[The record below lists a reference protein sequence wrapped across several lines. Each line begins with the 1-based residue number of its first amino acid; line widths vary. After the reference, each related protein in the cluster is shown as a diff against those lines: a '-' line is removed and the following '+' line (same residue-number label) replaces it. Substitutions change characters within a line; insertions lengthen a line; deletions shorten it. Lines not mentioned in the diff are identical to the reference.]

1 MASTQQTS
9 SAAHDRRAP
18 RAGMHYIGGE
28 WVDSTGAGD
37 IAVINSAS
45 GAVMGSV
52 GAGSDIDVDRAVV
65 AARAALP
72 EWSGMSLAARVG
84 LLERVGVLLAARG
97 EELSL
102 LITGELG
109 MPLHLTRTIQVASP
123 ARAFQTIGAH
133 AERVAWEQQSGR
145 MTVVKDP
152 LGVVG
157 AITPWNFP
165 LEQIACKI
173 APALVAGCT
182 VVLKP
187 SEVTPL
193 NALVLAEVVDEVG
206 LPPGVL
212 NVVTGFGPVVG
223 EALASHNGVD
233 AVSFTGSTRAGR
245 RVSALAGANVKPVTV
260 ELGGKSPNVILDD
273 APLEE
278 AVTAG
283 VDSCYF
289 NAGQTCSALTRMLV
303 PRERLAEVERL
314 AVEVAQRYVIGDP
327 LADETTL
334 GPLVS
339 AVQRERV
346 RGYIQSG
353 IEEGAQLLAGGV
365 EAPAGLDRGFFVAP
379 TIFSGVRNDM
389 RIAQEEIF
397 GPVLSVIPYDG
408 EEEAVR
414 LANDTR
420 YGLAAAVWAGSEE
433 RAMRVAR
440 EIRAGQVQVNGG
452 ADDPTAPFGGFK
464 ESGHG
469 RENGSWGIEEFVSP
483 KAMLR

>member
-9 SAAHDRRAP
+9 TAAHDRGAP

-45 GAVMGSV
+45 GAIMGSV
-52 GAGSDIDVDRAVV
+52 GAGSDIDIDRAVA

-72 EWSGMSLAARVG
+72 GWSGMSLAARVG
-84 LLERVGVLLAARG
+84 LLERVGALLAARG
-97 EELSL
+97 EELAL

-145 MTVVKDP
+145 MTVVKEP

-212 NVVTGFGPVVG
+212 NVVTGFGPVAG

-260 ELGGKSPNVILDD
+260 ELGGKSPSVILDD

-303 PRERLAEVERL
+303 PREHLAEVERL
-314 AVEVAQRYVIGDP
+314 AVEVARRYVVGDP

-346 RGYIQSG
+346 RGYIRNG
-353 IEEGAQLLAGGV
+353 IEEGAQLLTGGAEEPV
-365 EAPAGLDRGFFVAP
+365 GLDRGFFVAP
-379 TIFSGVRNDM
+379 TIFSAVRNDM

-420 YGLAAAVWAGSEE
+420 YGLAAAVWSGSDE

>member
-1 MASTQQTS
+1 MAQTQQS
-9 SAAHDRRAP
+9 SPPVH
-18 RAGMHYIGGE
+18 AGMHYIGGE
-28 WVDSTGAGD
+28 WLESTGAGS
-37 IAVINSAS
+37 ISVINSAS
-45 GAVMGSV
+45 ESVMGSIP
-52 GAGSDIDVDRAVV
+52 AGSEIDIDRAVS

-72 EWSGMSLAARVG
+72 VWSGMSLAARVE
-84 LLERVGVLLAARG
+84 LLERVGAELSARG
-97 EELSL
+97 EELAL

-123 ARAFQTIGAH
+123 ARAFSTIGAH
-133 AERVAWEQQSGR
+133 AERIAWEQTNGR
-145 MTVVKDP
+145 MTVVREP

-165 LEQIACKI
+165 LEQISVKI
-173 APALVAGCT
+173 APAMVAGCT

-193 NALVLAEVVDEVG
+193 NALVLAEVADEVG
-206 LPPGVL
+206 LPAGVL
-212 NVVTGFGPVVG
+212 NIVNGFGPVAG
-223 EALASHNGVD
+223 EALAAHNGID
-233 AVSFTGSTRAGR
+233 ALSFTGSTRAGR
-245 RVSALAGANVKPVTV
+245 RVSVLAGGNVKPVTV

-273 APLEE
+273 APLEQ

-303 PRERLAEVERL
+303 PRERLAEVEQL
-314 AVEVAQRYVIGDP
+314 AVAAAQRYVVGDP
-327 LADETTL
+327 LDDETTI

-346 RGYIQSG
+346 RGFIESG
-353 IEEGAQLLAGGV
+353 IAEGAELLLGGV
-365 EAPAGLDRGFFVAP
+365 DAPAGLDRGFFVAP
-379 TIFSGVRNDM
+379 TIFSGVRNEM

-408 EEEAVR
+408 DEEAVR

-420 YGLAAAVWAGSEE
+420 YGLAAAVWSGDEQ
-433 RAMRVAR
+433 RAMAVAR
-440 EIRAGQVQVNGG
+440 GIRAGQVIVNGG
-452 ADDPTAPFGGFK
+452 DDDPTAPFGGFK

-469 RENGSWGIEEFVSP
+469 RENGAWGIEGFVAP

>member
-1 MASTQQTS
+1 
-9 SAAHDRRAP
+9 
-18 RAGMHYIGGE
+18 MHYIGGE

-52 GAGSDIDVDRAVV
+52 GAGSEIDVDRAVA

-72 EWSGMSLAARVG
+72 EWSGMSLAARVE
-84 LLERVGVLLAARG
+84 LLERVGELLAARG

-133 AERVAWEQQSGR
+133 AERVVWEQQSGR
-145 MTVVKDP
+145 MTVVREP

-165 LEQIACKI
+165 LEQIAVKI

-193 NALVLAEVVDEVG
+193 NALVLAVVVDEVG
-206 LPPGVL
+206 LPPGAL

-223 EALASHNGVD
+223 EALASHVGVD

-303 PRERLAEVERL
+303 PREHLAEVERL
-314 AVEVAQRYVIGDP
+314 AVEVAQRYVVGDP

-346 RGYIQSG
+346 RGYIESG
-353 IEEGAQLLAGGV
+353 IGEGAQLLIGGA
-365 EAPAGLDRGFFVAP
+365 EAPAGFDHGFFVGP

-440 EIRAGQVQVNGG
+440 KIRAGQVQVNGG

>member
-1 MASTQQTS
+1 MASTTQAS
-9 SAAHDRRAP
+9 SAQDRRAP

-28 WVDSTGAGD
+28 WVDSTGAGE
-37 IAVINSAS
+37 IAVINPAS
-45 GAVMGSV
+45 GAVIGSV
-52 GAGSDIDVDRAVV
+52 GAGSDIDIDRAVV
-65 AARAALP
+65 AARAALS

-84 LLERVGVLLAARG
+84 LLERVGELLAVRG
-97 EELSL
+97 EELAL

-109 MPLHLTRTIQVASP
+109 MPLHLTRTVQVASP
-123 ARAFQTIGAH
+123 VRAFQTIGAH
-133 AERVAWEQQSGR
+133 AELVVWEQQSGR
-145 MTVVKDP
+145 MTVVKEP

-173 APALVAGCT
+173 VPALVAGCT

-193 NALVLAEVVDEVG
+193 NALVLGEVADEAG

-223 EALASHNGVD
+223 EALASHSGVD

-278 AVTAG
+278 AVSSG

-303 PRERLAEVERL
+303 PRARLAEAEQI
-314 AVEVAQRYVIGDP
+314 AVETASRYVVGDP
-327 LADETTL
+327 LSDETTL

-353 IEEGAQLLAGGV
+353 VEEGAQLLIGGA
-365 EAPAGLDRGFFVAP
+365 EAPAGLDHGFFVAP

-440 EIRAGQVQVNGG
+440 RIRAGQVQVNGG

>member
-1 MASTQQTS
+1 MAQTQQS
-9 SAAHDRRAP
+9 SVVH
-18 RAGMHYIGGE
+18 AGMHYIGGE
-28 WVDSTGAGD
+28 WLDSTGAGS
-37 IAVINSAS
+37 ISVINSAS
-45 GAVMGSV
+45 EASMGSIP
-52 GAGSDIDVDRAVV
+52 AGSDIDIDRAVG

-72 EWSGMSLAARVG
+72 AWSGMSLAARVE
-84 LLERVGVLLAARG
+84 LLERIGAELSARG
-97 EELSL
+97 EELAL

-123 ARAFQTIGAH
+123 ARAFSTIGGH
-133 AERVAWEQQSGR
+133 AERIVWEQTNGR
-145 MTVVKDP
+145 MTVVREP
-152 LGVVG
+152 IGVVG

-165 LEQIACKI
+165 LEQIAVKI
-173 APALVAGCT
+173 APAMVAGCT
-182 VVLKP
+182 LVLKP

-193 NALVLAEVVDEVG
+193 NALVLAEVADSVG
-206 LPPGVL
+206 LPAGVL
-212 NVVTGFGPVVG
+212 NIVNGFGPVVG
-223 EALASHNGVD
+223 EALAAHNGVD
-233 AVSFTGSTRAGR
+233 ALSFTGSTRAGR
-245 RVSALAGANVKPVTV
+245 RVSVLAGANVKPVTV

-273 APLEE
+273 APLEQ

-303 PRERLAEVERL
+303 PRGCLAEVEEL
-314 AVEVAQRYVIGDP
+314 ALAAARRYVVGDP
-327 LADETTL
+327 LDDETTL

-346 RGYIQSG
+346 RSFIESG
-353 IEEGAQLLAGGV
+353 IAEGAELLLGGV
-365 EAPAGLDRGFFVAP
+365 DAPAGLDRGFFVAP
-379 TIFSGVRNDM
+379 TIFSDVGNDM

-420 YGLAAAVWAGSEE
+420 YGLAAAVWSGDEE
-433 RAMRVAR
+433 RAMTVAR
-440 EIRAGQVQVNGG
+440 GIRAGQVIVNGG
-452 ADDPTAPFGGFK
+452 DDDPTAPFGGFK

-469 RENGSWGIEEFVSP
+469 RENGAWGIEGFVAP